1 MKLLVQAKLAL
12 TYRSANDPLVTTRE
26 KHVLLNMLVSGC
38 GYVAGIS
45 LASKVQS
52 PALCVEDT
60 SLSANTCKRLAK

>member
-1 MKLLVQAKLAL
+1 MKLLAQAKLAL

-45 LASKVQS
+45 LVQS

-60 SLSANTCKRLAK
+60 GLSANTCKRLAK

>member
-1 MKLLVQAKLAL
+1 MKLLAQAKLAL
-12 TYRSANDPLVTTRE
+12 TYRSANDPLVKRE

-52 PALCVEDT
+52 PDLCVEDT
-60 SLSANTCKRLAK
+60 GLSANTCKRLAK